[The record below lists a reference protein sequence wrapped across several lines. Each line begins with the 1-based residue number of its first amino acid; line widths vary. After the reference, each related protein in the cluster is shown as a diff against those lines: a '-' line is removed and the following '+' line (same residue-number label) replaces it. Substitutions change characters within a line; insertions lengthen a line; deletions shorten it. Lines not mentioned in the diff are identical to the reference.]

1 MLLVFAMLFS
11 RHFTVEKRL
20 YIAIAVLLS
29 SFLLVL
35 LGLDKAVSTQL
46 LGLGLLGA
54 IIAGAFYTFGV
65 TTPFAMVVLL
75 ELMRLEGG
83 YQVAFFACMAAAAV
97 DCYFF
102 HMLRGALQANAKQL
116 LHYFNRKLRHLSY
129 YFPAAGF
136 LLLALPIPDE
146 IGLAL
151 LEMTDIRLAKVAA
164 VVFFA
169 KFLTLVMLWKALGG

>member
-1 MLLVFAMLFS
+1 MLFS

-35 LGLDKAVSTQL
+35 LGLDKAVSSQL
-46 LGLGLLGA
+46 IGLGLIGA
-54 IIAGAFYTFGV
+54 IIAGAFYTFGI

-75 ELMRLEGG
+75 ELMRAEGG

-102 HMLRGALQANAKQL
+102 HALHEALQANAKKL
-116 LHYFNRKLRHLSY
+116 LHYFNRKLRHISY
-129 YFPAAGF
+129 FFPAAGF
-136 LLLALPIPDE
+136 FMLALPIPDE

-151 LEMTDIRLAKVAA
+151 LEMTNIKLAKVAA

-169 KFLTLVMLWKALGG
+169 KFITLIMIWKALGG